1 MKFLSLF
8 LTLIVL
14 IGFSCV
20 PQQQYAELEQT
31 LNYYKSETLAT
42 DSIKA
47 ANLQIQQETNQT
59 QADYQSLT
67 RELES
72 LKATNISLNTN
83 YQDIV
88 ARYNSLVGD
97 NQRVLATT
105 SYETTTLEQELA
117 LRQEELERKER
128 SLSQMEIQAR
138 SRDAELQ
145 RLEARSTAA
154 PVDYSSVPDARFQD
168 LRAQKAALNQ
178 QRNQIIAYLQ
188 RVLVGF
194 PNEEVAIAA
203 TNEGVS
209 LTLSENLLFPQGDNA
224 TVYWKGRQALQQ
236 IAVVLR
242 DYPALPVRITGHAN
256 PSTNVDADLEVSFVR
271 AIAVA
276 KDLNAYSVDAARLL
290 PTALGSN
297 QPIVPATNS
306 RAQIVN
312 GRTVIDI
319 ALDFSGILLSL
330 D

>member
-1 MKFLSLF
+1 MRLLSLF
-8 LTLIVL
+8 LTLVIL

-31 LNYYKSETLAT
+31 LNYYKTETLAT
-42 DSIKA
+42 DSIKG
-47 ANLQIQQETNQT
+47 ANQQLQQESNQT
-59 QADYQSLT
+59 QADYQTLV
-67 RELES
+67 RELEG
-72 LKATNISLNTN
+72 LKATNISLNNN

-88 ARYNSLVGD
+88 NRYNSMVGE

-128 SLSQMEIQAR
+128 SLSQMEIQVR

-145 RLEARSTAA
+145 RLEARSAAA
-154 PVDYSSVPDARFQD
+154 PVDYSAIPDARYQD
-168 LRAQKAALNQ
+168 LRSQKAAINQ
-178 QRNQIIAYLQ
+178 QRSQIMAYLQ

-194 PNEEVAIAA
+194 PNEEVTIAA
-203 TNEGVS
+203 TTEGLS
-209 LTLSENLLFPQGDNA
+209 ITLSESLLFPQGENA
-224 TVYWKGRQALQQ
+224 AVYWKGRQALQQ

-242 DYPALPVRITGHAN
+242 DYPALPIHIMSHTN
-256 PSTNVDADLEVSFVR
+256 PSSNVDADWEVSFLR

-276 KDLNAYSVDAARLL
+276 KDLNAYSVDAARLR
-290 PTALGSN
+290 PAAMGSN

-319 ALDFSGILLSL
+319 PLDFSGILMSL